1 MSLSF
6 ERYHVDT
13 RLPKPV
19 LQLLFQLR
27 SALELNSLHCGFQDE
42 DHAQRTISVTAWTKI
57 WRETYPL
64 PALDALIEWG
74 CEASGA
80 PTAHATEERMREI
93 WSNTLTG
100 SEGTRRM
107 HERLDTNAK
116 ACAAKVLQARRESGL
131 KKLTTE
137 EKEALGLEGA
147 F

>member
-42 DHAQRTISVTAWTKI
+42 SVTAWTKI

-64 PALDALIEWG
+64 PALDVLIEWG

-80 PTAHATEERMREI
+80 PTYRATEERMREI
-93 WSNTLTG
+93 WSDTLTG
-100 SEGTRRM
+100 SEGARRM

-116 ACAAKVLQARRESGL
+116 TCAAKVLQARRESGL